1 MKKKRHAARSAAG
14 KPSAA
19 PAEAA
24 TAAAR
29 RPFSER
35 VGEIVQKTRTGVRR
49 AVRFA
54 TQDVWDTEVSA
65 LRGARRMLV
74 RLVRIVVLVGRG
86 FHRDECVLRAS
97 SLTFTTMLAIVP
109 ILALTLS
116 LAKVATNGDELRVR
130 TKRFVMDFIAP
141 PPPPSI
147 VVAPDEAERDPAA
160 AAVAEAET
168 EAPETAGAS
177 AAPDESPAGDAPSAD
192 GAAAGPEPGG
202 AAEAP
207 AAPEIDPAQLPPGVA
222 PEQAISPARI
232 EELIDRAFDAVD
244 RVNFGALGGAGLILL
259 VWTVISVLGNVEK
272 AFNHVWGVKETR
284 PLTRKFTDYLSVIII
299 LPFLAVAAS
308 SVPIVAQIEA
318 RMNRLDG
325 AMGLSQMAGV
335 PIFKTVWVLGMLTLA
350 FCFLLRFTPNTRVRF
365 VPGLVGG
372 LFSAVAFSVW
382 LRICLRLQ
390 IGVAKYS
397 SFFGSFA
404 IVPILLF
411 WVYVSWAILFL
422 GAEISFAVQNADT
435 YRMESGWTEPSM
447 RARILFAAAMLRELA
462 ERQRAADG
470 ILDVSAYNRERRVSV
485 RLVREVARDLS
496 AAGVLAPVAE
506 RPDAYTSC
514 VDLQSYTLSDLALAM
529 LGTGASAE
537 RLGVGKLPAA
547 RAARAFIDALSGSA
561 PAIRDLPSRD
571 SAPAPAAPEAPEAA
585 RP

>member
-1 MKKKRHAARSAAG
+1 MKKQRHAARPAAG
-14 KPSAA
+14 RPSAA
-19 PAEAA
+19 PAETE

-35 VGEIVQKTRTGVRR
+35 AREAVRRTRTVARR

-65 LRGARRMLV
+65 LRGARRLLV

-141 PPPPSI
+141 PPPPAI
-147 VVAPDEAERDPAA
+147 VVAPDDATGEASAM
-160 AAVAEAET
+160 AEAGAE
-168 EAPETAGAS
+168 AS
-177 AAPDESPAGDAPSAD
+177 AAENASSEAPDEAPPGDAPSTD
-192 GAAAGPEPGG
+192 EAAAAPGSG
-202 AAEAP
+202 TDAETP
-207 AAPEIDPAQLPPGVA
+207 AAPAPGIAPEPPLPPGVA

-244 RVNFGALGGAGLILL
+244 RINFGALGGAGLILL

-308 SVPIVAQIEA
+308 SVPIVAQLEA

-325 AMGLSQMAGV
+325 SIGLSQMAGV

-365 VPGLVGG
+365 VPGLIGG
-372 LFSAVAFSVW
+372 LFSAVAFSAW

-422 GAEISFAVQNADT
+422 GAELSFAVQNADT
-435 YRMESGWTEPSM
+435 YRMESGWNEPSM

-462 ERQRAADG
+462 ERQRGADG

-496 AAGVLAPVAE
+496 AAGVLAPVAD

-514 VDLQSYTLSDLALAM
+514 VDLQSYTLSDLTLTM

-547 RAARAFIDALSGSA
+547 RAARAFLDARAGAA

-571 SAPAPAAPEAPEAA
+571 AGAAVPKAPEAA